1 MSDQTANSSGNR
13 SFFYLKNPH
22 KSAVVTVILSLF
34 LGGLGLHRFYLGKP
48 LSGAVMLVLSLVTG
62 FLIVSGLNRMETLD
76 PNGMLIVVSGAL
88 GLGMIV
94 SAWALV
100 DLLIILVG
108 VFNTPSIPDEV
119 R

>member
-1 MSDQTANSSGNR
+1 MSDQTVIPPSKRG
-13 SFFYLKNPH
+13 FFYLKNPH
-22 KSAVVTVILSLF
+22 KSVVATVVLSLF

-48 LSGAVMLVLSLVTG
+48 LSGAVMLVLSLITA

-76 PNGMLIVVSGAL
+76 PNGMLAVVSGAL

-94 SAWALV
+94 SAWAFV

-108 VFNTPSIPDEV
+108 VFNTPSEPNEV